1 MKKFSCLVLL
11 FPVLFS
17 ACIPSGEPKSETG
30 NIQYPFQDPSLPF
43 EQRAK
48 DLVSRLTLEEKVQQM
63 MYNAPAIERLGIPAY
78 PWWSECLHGVA
89 RSGKAT
95 VFPQAIGMAAAFDP
109 DMMFRIASAISD
121 EGRAFFHAAD
131 KRDNRFRYGG
141 LTFWTPNINIFRDPR
156 WGRGQE
162 TYGEDPWLT
171 GTLGVAFVK
180 GLQGNDPKYLKA
192 AACAKHFAV
201 HSGPEK
207 LRHEFN
213 ARVSMQDMSE
223 TYLPA
228 FRKLVEAG
236 VEGVMCAYNRTND
249 EPCCGNTFLLQE
261 KLKKEWKFNGYITSD
276 CWALVDFYQGHKVV
290 KNAVEAAALALKK
303 GVNLNCGSV
312 YYPNLIEAVKQG
324 LIKEEEVDSAL
335 VQLLLT
341 RFRLGLFDPPS
352 KVPYAKIPESVIH
365 NEEHKALA
373 REAARKSIVLLKNK
387 NNVLPLKKDTR
398 YIYVVG
404 PNATNA
410 EVLLGNYYGV
420 SDNLNTI
427 LAGIAAKVPPGCF
440 IQYKQG
446 CLLDRENLNPAD
458 WTTGEAKE
466 ADVTIA
472 VMGLSG
478 NLEGE
483 EGESIASTTQG
494 DRLDI
499 GLPSNQINFL
509 KKLRE
514 GNTKPIIVIVT
525 GGGPIA
531 MPEVEELADAIL
543 FVWYPGEE
551 GGNAVGDILY
561 GDAVPSGRLP
571 VTFPRS
577 VDQLPPFEEYS
588 MTGRTYRF
596 MEKEPLY
603 PFGFGLSYTTFSF
616 SNLRLSKPEL
626 QKGESLN
633 VKVVVTNTGK
643 LAAEEVVQLYVKPP
657 RASFRVPLASL
668 RGVKRVLLSPGENK
682 EVEFTLTPEDLSVVN
697 ENGSFI
703 QMEGTWEIIAG
714 ESSPSLRSETL
725 GAAKP
730 ALAAVKIL

>member
-1 MKKFSCLVLL
+1 MKKTLFAFFLL
-11 FPVLFS
+11 FLLLP
-17 ACIPSGEPKSETG
+17 ACIPSGEPKQETA
-30 NIQYPFQDPSLPF
+30 NVQYPFQDPSLPIK
-43 EQRAK
+43 ERAK

-63 MYNAPAIERLGIPAY
+63 MYNAPAIEKLGIPAY

-89 RSGKAT
+89 RAGKAT
-95 VFPQAIGMAAAFDP
+95 VFPQAIGMAASFDP
-109 DMMFRIASAISD
+109 DLISRIASAIGD

-131 KRDNRFRYGG
+131 KRGNRLQYGG
-141 LTFWTPNINIFRDPR
+141 LTYWTPNINIFRDPR

-171 GTLGVAFVK
+171 GTLGSAFVK
-180 GLQGNDPKYLKA
+180 GLQGDNPKYLKA

-201 HSGPEK
+201 HSGPEA
-207 LRHEFN
+207 LRHGFN
-213 ARVSMQDMSE
+213 AVVSMQDMNE

-228 FRKLVEAG
+228 FKKLVEAG

-261 KLKKEWKFNGYITSD
+261 KLRKEWKFNGYITSD
-276 CWALVDFYQGHKVV
+276 CWALVDFYEGHKVV
-290 KNAVEAAALALKK
+290 KNAVEAATLALKR

-312 YYPNLIEAVKQG
+312 YYPSLIEAVKQG
-324 LIKEEEVDSAL
+324 LVKEQEVDSAL

-352 KVPYAKIPESVIH
+352 RVPYAKIPESAIH
-365 NEEHKALA
+365 SPEHKALA

-387 NNVLPLKKDTR
+387 NHVLPLKKDTR

-446 CLLDRENLNPAD
+446 CLLDRENINPID
-458 WTTGEAKE
+458 WTTGEAKQ
-466 ADVTIA
+466 ADATIA

-483 EGESIASTTQG
+483 EGESIASATKG

-499 GLPSNQINFL
+499 GLPANQINFL

-577 VDQLPPFEEYS
+577 LDQLPPFEDYS

-603 PFGFGLSYTTFSF
+603 PFGFGLSYTSFSF
-616 SNLRLSKPEL
+616 SDLRLSTDQL
-626 QKGESLN
+626 QKGKTLQ
-633 VKVVVTNTGK
+633 VKVSVSNTGK
-643 LAAEEVVQLYVKPP
+643 LEAEEVVQLYVKPP
-657 RASFRVPLASL
+657 RAAFRVPLASL
-668 RGVKRVLLSPGENK
+668 RGVKRVLLAPGRTQD
-682 EVEFTLTPEDLSVVN
+682 VEFTLAPEDLSVVDDKGN
-697 ENGSFI
+697 LVQIGGEY
-703 QMEGTWEIIAG
+703 EIVVG
-714 ESSPSLRSETL
+714 ESSPSSRSEAL

-730 ALAAVKIL
+730 VSGKVMIM